1 MKRKVLVSCMLAVAA
16 YAGAAAEAAEPG
28 RVAAVEAAG
37 PSAGEYPGL
46 RVRTASGT
54 VVVVTPFSENI
65 MRVTTI
71 PATNPELRFAPSQSA
86 VMTPDCSGGK
96 VRMTASPAYWG
107 LSSAVMEARVDR
119 RTGRVSFYDS
129 KGGLLLSESGG
140 VDNSDAALRM
150 VSFGTP
156 GAGDI
161 FYGAGERGHSLKLNG
176 DTLVMYNRQN
186 YGYTAGDPRISQMN
200 ITVPYFVSSRGY
212 GVLFDDYN
220 KSQLVLGDKE
230 ISYASANT
238 SKPISYYFICG
249 TDGTIA
255 SATEQ
260 YMALTGRQGMP
271 PFWAMGYITSK
282 YGYHNQAEAIG
293 AIDSLKQRGYPVDGI
308 VLDLYWYGT
317 ETDMGRLE
325 WDKKQWPDHRKMLRE
340 LHDRG
345 VNLVAIT
352 QPYINK
358 KGAIDNYNELV
369 AKGLTVRDT
378 TGGNHDV
385 TIWVGESGMF
395 DVSNPATRRWYWER
409 YKRLTDDGIAGW
421 WGDLGEPEVHPAT
434 IRHANGETA
443 EQYHNVYGNEWS
455 RIIYDGFRKEYPDRR
470 LMLLMRGGT
479 AGLQRYNVFPWS
491 TDVSRSWGGLQPQV
505 NIMLN
510 SGLSGLGYMSSDLGG
525 FAVDPAN
532 PLDEELYLRWVAMGV
547 FTPTF
552 RTHAQLKPEPY
563 HYPAS
568 QKETLRFVKQRYEW
582 LPYNYT
588 LAYEN
593 ASKGYPLARPLNFHG
608 ENPGDKYA
616 DIRDEYLWGDRVLI
630 APVMTKGARSR
641 KVTFPAGTWINLNN
655 DCLSYA
661 GGSTA
666 AVAAP
671 LGELPMFVR
680 AGSFIPQYRQPI
692 ENVGQYDLSYLT
704 MIYYPGKEKAVYT
717 LFDDDRKSPTSIDD
731 GNYIL
736 TTFTGGRTD
745 DGAMVLT
752 MATDKN
758 PGVFDWMPG
767 KRNIRFEVKCLGSAP
782 NSVTLTT
789 GEGAPA
795 TLRRVKGGDVAEGTW
810 RYSAATRTLTVAVA
824 YTGEPLKLTVK

>member
-1 MKRKVLVSCMLAVAA
+1 MTLSLACHALS
-16 YAGAAAEAAEPG
+16 AAAPVSSGSCPE
-28 RVAAVEAAG
+28 
-37 PSAGEYPGL
+37 L
-46 RVRTASGT
+46 RVPTPKGT
-54 VVVVTPFSENI
+54 VVVTPVNESI

-71 PATNPELRFAPSQSA
+71 PASNPGLEFFPSQSA
-86 VMTPDCSGGK
+86 ILEPQCADGK
-96 VRMTASPAYWG
+96 VRLTASPAYLG
-107 LSSAVMEARVDR
+107 ISSPVMEVRVDR
-119 RTGRVSFYDS
+119 HTGLVSFYDS
-129 KGGLLLSESGG
+129 KGLLLLDEHSN
-140 VDNSDAALRM
+140 VDNADPALRS
-150 VSFGTP
+150 VYFDTP
-156 GAGDI
+156 AGGDV

-176 DTLVMYNRQN
+176 DTLTMYNRQN
-186 YGYTAGDPRISQMN
+186 YGYTEGDPRIRQMN

-220 KSQLVLGDKE
+220 KSQLVLGDKI
-230 ISYASANT
+230 ISYTSANT
-238 SKPISYYFICG
+238 SRPISYYFICG
-249 TDGTIA
+249 PEGTIA

-260 YMALTGRQGMP
+260 YTALTGRQELP

-282 YGYHNQAEAIG
+282 YGYHNQAEALG

-308 VLDLYWYGT
+308 VLDLYWYGV

-325 WDKKQWPDHRKMLRE
+325 WDRDQWPDPEGMLRT
-340 LHDRG
+340 LRDKG
-345 VNLVAIT
+345 VNLVAIS

-358 KGAIDNYNELV
+358 KGAIDNYNELL
-369 AKGLTVRDT
+369 AGNMTVRDSA
-378 TGGNHDV
+378 GGNHDV

-395 DVSNPATRRWYWER
+395 DVSNPKTRQWLWNR
-409 YKRLTDDGIAGW
+409 YKTLTDGGIAGW
-421 WGDLGEPEVHPAT
+421 WGDLGEPEVHPSS
-434 IRHANGETA
+434 IFHANGETA

-455 RIIYDGFRKEYPDRR
+455 RIIFDGFKKEFPDRR

-491 TDVSRSWGGLQPQV
+491 TDVSRSWGGMQPQV
-505 NIMLN
+505 KIMLN

-532 PLDEELYLRWVAMGV
+532 PIDEELYLRWVGMGV

-563 HYPAS
+563 HYPAR

-588 LAYEN
+588 LSYEN

-608 ENPGDKYA
+608 ENPGEKYA
-616 DIRDEYLWGDRVLI
+616 GLSDEYLWGDRVLV

-641 KVTFPAGTWINLNN
+641 KVVFPAGTWINLN
-655 DCLSYA
+655 DDRLTYK

-666 AVAAP
+666 TVAAP
-671 LGELPMFVR
+671 LSQVPMFVR

-704 MIYYPGKEKAVYT
+704 MLFYPGKEKARYV
-717 LFDDDRKSPTSIDD
+717 LFDDDRQSPTSLSD

-736 TTFTGGRTD
+736 STFTGEKTPQGET
-745 DGAMVLT
+745 VIT
-752 MATDKN
+752 MTTDKD
-758 PGVFDWMPG
+758 PGVHDWMPSA
-767 KRNIRFEVKCLGSAP
+767 RNITFEVKCATTAPSAVSLAVADDEP
-782 NSVTLTT
+782 VTLKRMKTKD
-789 GEGAPA
+789 APA
-795 TLRRVKGGDVAEGTW
+795 PGTW
-810 RYSAATRTLTVAVA
+810 TYNAATRTISATVA
-824 YTGEPLKLTVK
+824 YTGRPLRLILR